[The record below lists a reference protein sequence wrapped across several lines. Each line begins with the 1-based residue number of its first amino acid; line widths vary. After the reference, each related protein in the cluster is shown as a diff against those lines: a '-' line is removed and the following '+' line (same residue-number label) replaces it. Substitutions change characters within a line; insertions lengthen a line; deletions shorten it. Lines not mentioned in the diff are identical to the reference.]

1 MIDLS
6 HAERRAHSRLT
17 CASEEGSRVVEELKK
32 DSGMRIQMV
41 DAVVDP
47 GNDEAPLTYT
57 VDGQEKQIT
66 WAALDQLYLERHAE
80 TDQHH
85 TQEQKLLAQIVHDHW
100 IDSDD
105 WWEGASAS
113 SPASENT
120 PG

>member
-1 MIDLS
+1 
-6 HAERRAHSRLT
+6 
-17 CASEEGSRVVEELKK
+17 
-32 DSGMRIQMV
+32 MRIEMV

-47 GNDEAPLTYT
+47 GNDQAPLTYT
-57 VDGQEKQIT
+57 LDGQQKQIT
-66 WAALDQLYLERHAE
+66 WAELDQLHLDRHAE

-113 SPASENT
+113 SLASEST
-120 PG
+120 TC